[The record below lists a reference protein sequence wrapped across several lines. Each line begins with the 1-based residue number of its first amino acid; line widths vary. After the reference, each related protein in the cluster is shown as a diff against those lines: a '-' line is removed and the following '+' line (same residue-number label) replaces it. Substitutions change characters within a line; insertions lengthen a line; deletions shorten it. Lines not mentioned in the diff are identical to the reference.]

1 MIALIILRNY
11 YYYYYYNYI
20 IAPCLFKTKLQKKNS
35 E

>member
-11 YYYYYYNYI
+11 YYYYYDYI

>member
-1 MIALIILRNY
+1 MIALIILRN

>member
-1 MIALIILRNY
+1 MIALIILRN
-11 YYYYYYNYI
+11 YYYYNYI